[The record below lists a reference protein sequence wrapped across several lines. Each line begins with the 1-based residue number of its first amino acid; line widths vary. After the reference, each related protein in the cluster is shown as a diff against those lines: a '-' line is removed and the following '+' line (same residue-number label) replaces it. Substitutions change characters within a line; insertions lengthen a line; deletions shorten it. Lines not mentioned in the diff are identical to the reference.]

1 MLNYIYEMCKKHN
14 CVINLQI
21 GANGVMAINVYGK
34 RADFVMVRVNWDE
47 ETIKGCISDTI
58 RRACDD

>member
-14 CVINLQI
+14 CVISVHVGPD
-21 GANGVMAINVYGK
+21 GAMTINVYGK
-34 RADFVMVRVNWDE
+34 RTDFVIIRANWDE

-58 RRACDD
+58 RRACE

>member
-14 CVINLQI
+14 CVINVYVGPD
-21 GANGVMAINVYGK
+21 GAMTINVYGK
-34 RADFVMVRVNWDE
+34 RTDFVVISANWDE

-58 RRACDD
+58 RRACE